1 MRFIAFLILF
11 WSLNAN
17 SAEFSFESYG
27 KMDMTN
33 SVVSKNNEYTYFAY
47 TNDGIIITNLDKV
60 GISKCAGIINIIKG
74 KMNDNV
80 LCEN

>member
-1 MRFIAFLILF
+1 
-11 WSLNAN
+11 
-17 SAEFSFESYG
+17 
-27 KMDMTN
+27 MDMTN

-74 KMNDNV
+74 KMNDDV
-80 LCEN
+80 LCDK